1 MALPGS
7 CAGCSGADTWVRPM
21 PVPGCSGAARRGAGV
36 TLCKRGKMR
45 PFSESSSAAFG
56 AGKAPVRC
64 PECLHRRADRL
75 PSPSGPPA
83 GALPR
88 KRLACSA
95 TGGASPLSH
104 IFFCLGKRQGELPEG
119 QERGPWGQT
128 CRARYKRKPP
138 FARLLVRPVKM
149 GLVSS
154 SCAKRRA
161 LPVRSRRIYVAYAE
175 SLVQIGLLCATA
187 PLPLSGQKKNVYT
200 PAGKTLATNAQPSG
214 SGARGTTG
222 PLCTLRFAPNVTTAA

>member
-1 MALPGS
+1 MFKGPPLPTDRTFRGEGIARR
-7 CAGCSGADTWVRPM
+7 CVGCSGTGTGVQPM

-64 PECLHRRADRL
+64 PECAPHFL
-75 PSPSGPPA
+75 
-83 GALPR
+83 
-88 KRLACSA
+88 
-95 TGGASPLSH
+95 LS
-104 IFFCLGKRQGELPEG
+104 RQKKM
-119 QERGPWGQT
+119 
-128 CRARYKRKPP
+128 CRARYKRKTP